1 MYSLDTIYL
10 FGNPIVNNYPQLAK
24 IENNASGIK
33 KALDGYFGGSGG
45 ALSGFGSVNNNLGGG
60 SIGSANISDSNT
72 LSGLGGNFG

>member
-24 IENNASGIK
+24 IENNASALK

-45 ALSGFGSVNNNLGGG
+45 ALSGFGSVSN
-60 SIGSANISDSNT
+60 SIGSINQSESNS